1 MSICVGLIR
10 QLASFLFF
18 SLFFFACLTDFA
30 LAQKMFASYEG
41 ELAEAK
47 KALKGYIQSIPSA
60 KGGESPKRLHPF
72 LFAEFLFSKAL
83 DR

>member
-1 MSICVGLIR
+1 MLHDHLCRADSTTCVI
-10 QLASFLFF
+10 
-18 SLFFFACLTDFA
+18 SLFSPSFFACLTDFA

-60 KGGESPKRLHPF
+60 KGGESPKCQHPF
-72 LFAEFLFSKAL
+72 LFCRVFVFKST
-83 DR
+83 